1 MDMVDTERYARHIS
15 LPDVGITGQ
24 KLIDDSRVL
33 VVGAGGLGSP
43 VLMYLAAAGIGHIG
57 VVDDDVVD
65 LSNLQRQII
74 HSESAIGRPKVESA
88 KERINSINSAIKVT
102 TWNARL
108 SPDNAEE
115 ILCEWDIVIDGT
127 DNIPT
132 RYLVDD
138 VCNLLGIPWI
148 YGSIYRFEG
157 QVSLFNYHNGPC
169 YRDLFPEPPPLNT
182 IPSCAEGGVFGVLP
196 GIIGSIQAT
205 EAVKIILGRGQSLSG
220 KLFLYDADNMTS
232 RTLKFSK
239 NTDTEPD
246 LSEVRKMFEDS
257 GWCSSS
263 SASNNKIP
271 EPSANNDTMFNHL
284 SVAQYQEKRLMVGN
298 RFLSMSDL
306 TKNTLNSKSHLLICK
321 FLMRKFCH
329 NNKIYQK
336 IAILS
341 LCRSG
346 MRSQI
351 AAMYLLNAGYS
362 SGRLYN
368 LDGGIMAWRNQL
380 PQDIE

>member
-57 VVDDDVVD
+57 VVDDDAVD

-115 ILCEWDIVIDGT
+115 ILCDWDIVIDGT

-138 VCNLLGIPWI
+138 VCNMLGIPWI

-220 KLFLYDADNMTS
+220 KLLLYDADNMTS

-284 SVAQYQEKRLMVGN
+284 SVAQYQEKK
-298 RFLSMSDL
+298 D
-306 TKNTLNSKSHLLICK
+306 
-321 FLMRKFCH
+321 
-329 NNKIYQK
+329 
-336 IAILS
+336 
-341 LCRSG
+341 
-346 MRSQI
+346 
-351 AAMYLLNAGYS
+351 
-362 SGRLYN
+362 
-368 LDGGIMAWRNQL
+368 
-380 PQDIE
+380 

>member
-57 VVDDDVVD
+57 VVDDDAVD

-115 ILCEWDIVIDGT
+115 ILCDWDIVIDGT

-138 VCNLLGIPWI
+138 VCNMLGIPWI

-220 KLFLYDADNMTS
+220 KLLLYDADNMTS

-257 GWCSSS
+257 GWCSSPQRRTIKYQ
-263 SASNNKIP
+263 NLQPTMIP
-271 EPSANNDTMFNHL
+271 CLTTFQSL
-284 SVAQYQEKRLMVGN
+284 SIKKKRLMVGN
-298 RFLSMSDL
+298 RFLLMSDL
-306 TKNTLNSKSHLLICK
+306 TKNTLNSKSHLPICK

-329 NNKIYQK
+329 KKKIYQK

-341 LCRSG
+341 CC
-346 MRSQI
+346 
-351 AAMYLLNAGYS
+351 AGV
-362 SGRLYN
+362 
-368 LDGGIMAWRNQL
+368 A
-380 PQDIE
+380 